1 MRLIGAVR
9 GICSLWLSA
18 VEFNITAMMGMV
30 MIIGIATAMGHLV
43 SEFQALARNM
53 PPHEALREAA
63 LNRSPAHRYEY
74 PRDDDRYATA
84 WCGNQSRTQR

>member
-9 GICSLWLSA
+9 GICSLWLSG

-43 SEFQALARNM
+43 SEFQALARK
-53 PPHEALREAA
+53 ATTRGSARSGA
-63 LNRSPAHRYEY
+63 QSSPAHRYEY